1 MIGYALFNGIGSLC
15 YKKGLNK
22 IDSESIDLLSFNK
35 NNVKGFFQLLRT
47 PIWVLGLIFLV
58 TDFFIYQL
66 ALSIFE
72 VSVVKPLVNLNLI
85 FVLFFGGV
93 VIKEKVKIR
102 EWIGILFIILGA
114 VSISMFVEETTTV
127 LNYLSL
133 WIFLAVIMVLAVLNI
148 AFLKIRGN
156 KNTEF
161 FVSISGGIMYGL
173 GSVLN
178 KGLYAIN
185 LIDGFFYILL
195 IFFGISYSLA
205 FFYSQAAYLKGRMSI
220 VSTIVNIFSIIIPF
234 IGGIFIFGDP
244 LILSNEIPF
253 LGYLK
258 IIGLISIVIGVL
270 LNYKKSI

>member
-22 IDSESIDLLSFNK
+22 IDSESIDLLSFSR

-47 PIWVLGLIFLV
+47 PIWFLGLILLI

-72 VSVVKPLVNLNLI
+72 ISVVKPLVNLNLI
-85 FVLFFGGV
+85 FVLFFGV
-93 VIKEKVKIR
+93 VVMKEKVKIR

-114 VSISMFVEETTTV
+114 VSISMFAEETTTV
-127 LNYLSL
+127 LNYTSF
-133 WIFLAVIMVLAVLNI
+133 WIFLSFIMILALVNI
-148 AFLKIRGN
+148 AFLKMRGN
-156 KNTEF
+156 ENTEF

-185 LIDGFFYILL
+185 LVDGFFFVLL
-195 IFFGISYSLA
+195 VIFGLSYGMA

-244 LILSNEIPF
+244 LILSTQNPF
-253 LGYLK
+253 LNYLK
-258 IIGLISIVIGVL
+258 IIGLVSIVIGVFM
-270 LNYKKSI
+270 NYKRN